1 MSCASLP
8 RQSGIREEI
17 GERARSSRIAPL
29 QQTPQLL
36 SERELCL
43 FRARIASGFY
53 DRPEVISAIAERL
66 LAEICS
72 PAQN

>member
-1 MSCASLP
+1 LSCASLP
-8 RQSGIREEI
+8 PQSGIREEI
-17 GERARSSRIAPL
+17 GEQAHSSRIAALHQRPR
-29 QQTPQLL
+29 LL
-36 SERELCL
+36 SERTICL

-53 DRPEVISAIAERL
+53 DRPEVIAVIAERF